1 MELVSMTNLKQIL
14 SKFSE
19 KLLGLVK
26 EMIPAVKT
34 GASTESLE
42 IKNDTETALGNYNI
56 SSEDTLLSV
65 GNGTDEVNRSNAFE
79 VKNNGDIYINNESK
93 TVILQEMLAEPIPVS
108 DVEELK

>member
-1 MELVSMTNLKQIL
+1 MELVSITNLKKIL

-19 KLLGLVK
+19 KILELVK

-34 GASTESLE
+34 SANADSLE
-42 IKNDTETALGNYNI
+42 VKSDTETALGNYNK
-56 SSEDTLLSV
+56 SSKDTLLSV
-65 GNGTDEVNRSNAFE
+65 GNGTSEANRSNAFE
-79 VKNNGDIYINNESK
+79 VKNNGDIYINNESN